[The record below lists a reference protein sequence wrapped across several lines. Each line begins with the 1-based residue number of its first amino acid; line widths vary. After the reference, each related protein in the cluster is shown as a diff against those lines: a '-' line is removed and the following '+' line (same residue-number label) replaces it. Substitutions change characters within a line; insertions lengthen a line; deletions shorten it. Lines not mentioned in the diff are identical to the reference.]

1 MLEDPT
7 MRFSAIGL
15 MLTLALGLFLMPVA
29 AQTPPAEKV
38 ARIGLLQTVQN
49 ENVTAFVQALRDLG
63 YVDGQNVR
71 IEIRLYVD
79 RLAQLPQLA
88 TELVTLQCDVIL
100 AASPY
105 AIRAA
110 TSATSTIPIIG
121 IDLESDPVASGW
133 ARSLSRPGSNLTG
146 FFLDLPEL
154 GGKQLEL
161 LTEAVPGLSRVGV
174 LWDATIGDVQFRAT
188 EAAARAARVTLWSLA
203 IQRVEDVK
211 DAFDR
216 AAREGLHGV
225 VILSSPLINAQRAHI
240 TSLALQMRLPTI
252 SLFTLFPRS
261 GGLMAYGPNLAD
273 MYKRGATYID
283 KILKGTKVSD
293 LPIERP
299 SKFELVINLKTAQEL
314 GLTIPPTLLFQ
325 ADEVIR

>member
-1 MLEDPT
+1 
-7 MRFSAIGL
+7 MRRRAMGL
-15 MLTLALGLFLMPVA
+15 MLTLAILVTPLA
-29 AQTPPAEKV
+29 AEAQPPHKV
-38 ARIGLLQTVQN
+38 PRIGFLQAGQN
-49 ENVTAFVQALRDLG
+49 ENITAFVQALRDLG
-63 YVDGQNVR
+63 YVDGQNVLIETR
-71 IEIRLYVD
+71 IYTAMLD
-79 RLAQLPQLA
+79 QLPKLA
-88 TELVTLQCDVIL
+88 HELVTLQCDVLL
-100 AASPY
+100 AAAPY

-110 TSATSTIPIIG
+110 RSATSTIPIVG
-121 IDLESDPVASGW
+121 IDLESDPVESGW
-133 ARSLSRPGSNLTG
+133 ARSLSHPGGNLTG

-154 GGKQLEL
+154 GGIHIQLPM
-161 LTEAVPGLSRVGV
+161 EAVPGLSRVGV

-188 EAAARAARVTLWSLA
+188 EAAARAAGVTLWSLA

-273 MYKRGATYID
+273 MYKRAATYID

-325 ADEVIR
+325 ADEVIRED